1 MPVSISERPGSNGYA
16 VARNLDPKLVPVSTL
31 KPLGRETHKHPPAQI
46 RKLTG
51 SLDRFGFV
59 LPILVDGE
67 NRVVAGW
74 GLVLAARKL
83 GVTEVPA
90 VIVSDLDEADLRL
103 LRLALNRLGEDSSWD
118 VDALKLEFGDVL
130 EISNNIDLSMSGFEM
145 GEIDVVLGGA
155 IDEEDALPL
164 VNEVDPPV
172 TKFGDLWR
180 LGEHRLLCADALMA
194 ESYERLMG
202 EERAQM
208 IFTDPPWNI
217 AIEDNVSGL
226 GAVKHKDFAMACGE
240 MTPAEFEAFL
250 TAALGHAAARSED
263 GALHYVCMHWSK
275 MKEMLIAAELVY
287 GGLIN
292 LCVWNKTNA
301 GMGSLYRSKHELVF
315 IYRNGKDRHVNNV
328 ALGRFGRHRSNVWD
342 YPGQNVFNGTT
353 KSKLK
358 LHPTAKPVALVA
370 DALRDA
376 SHRSGIILDPFGGAG
391 STLIAAEKTSRQARL
406 IELEPRYVDA
416 TVKRWEALTG
426 RRAERESIG
435 LECMSRES
443 NPADRPAQS
452 MLEGSSAS
460 QGDAV
465 GSSSEEVSHD

>member
-1 MPVSISERPGSNGYA
+1 MSAPIPQRAGSNGYA

-180 LGEHRLLCADALMA
+180 L
-194 ESYERLMG
+194 
-202 EERAQM
+202 
-208 IFTDPPWNI
+208 
-217 AIEDNVSGL
+217 AI
-226 GAVKHKDFAMACGE
+226 
-240 MTPAEFEAFL
+240 
-250 TAALGHAAARSED
+250 
-263 GALHYVCMHWSK
+263 
-275 MKEMLIAAELVY
+275 
-287 GGLIN
+287 
-292 LCVWNKTNA
+292 
-301 GMGSLYRSKHELVF
+301 
-315 IYRNGKDRHVNNV
+315 
-328 ALGRFGRHRSNVWD
+328 
-342 YPGQNVFNGTT
+342 
-353 KSKLK
+353 
-358 LHPTAKPVALVA
+358 
-370 DALRDA
+370 
-376 SHRSGIILDPFGGAG
+376 
-391 STLIAAEKTSRQARL
+391 
-406 IELEPRYVDA
+406 
-416 TVKRWEALTG
+416 TG
-426 RRAERESIG
+426 
-435 LECMSRES
+435 C
-443 NPADRPAQS
+443 
-452 MLEGSSAS
+452 SAPMP
-460 QGDAV
+460 
-465 GSSSEEVSHD
+465 